1 MMKKRRFW
9 VFAWAILFC
18 LPVMAAAPEALSVLI
33 NGQVMEGKALWYKGR
48 IYVPLEDVARS
59 TGGTYHFNK
68 TTGKAQITVGP
79 GRAESA
85 QAPQGERPN
94 LRVEWEKKYV
104 SQDNARVLATVMNT
118 GPRPAVDV
126 EAICIFKDGTLQ
138 EVSASAQAL
147 GTLTPGQRRTVE
159 FRLFEAPTYQ
169 QTAWGPTAYWGS
181 PVARNGEV
189 LLNGQWTRVSYE
201 LKFNY
206 N

>member
-1 MMKKRRFW
+1 MKKRRFW
-9 VFAWAILFC
+9 VIALVALFC
-18 LPVMAAAPEALSVLI
+18 VPVLAAAPEALSVLI

-68 TTGKAQITVGP
+68 TTGKAQVTVGQ
-79 GRAESA
+79 GRA
-85 QAPQGERPN
+85 QARASQAVRPN
-94 LRVEWEKKYV
+94 IRVEWEKKYV

-118 GPRPAVDV
+118 GQTPANDV

-138 EVSASAQAL
+138 EVSASAQVI
-147 GTLTPGQRRTVE
+147 GTLAPGQRRTVE

-169 QTAWGPTAYWGS
+169 QTAWGAPISVGG
-181 PVARNGEV
+181 PLGRNGEV
-189 LLNGQWTRVSYE
+189 LLNGTWTRVSYE